1 MINLGLMDII
11 LLVIMVLA
19 LVYANRKKSMTP
31 FYIVLAILV
40 FIEFERLFPGVFP
53 AIVRGMDA
61 INAQLPHVE
70 ISPIITIR

>member
-1 MINLGLMDII
+1 VINLGLMDII
-11 LLVIMVLA
+11 LLVILVLA

-31 FYIVLAILV
+31 FYIVLAVLV

-53 AIVRGMDA
+53 ALVRGMDA